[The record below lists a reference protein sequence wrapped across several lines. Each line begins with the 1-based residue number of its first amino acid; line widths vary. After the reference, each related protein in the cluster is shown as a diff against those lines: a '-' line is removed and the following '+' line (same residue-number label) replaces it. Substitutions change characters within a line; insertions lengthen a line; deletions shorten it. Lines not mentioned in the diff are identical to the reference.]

1 MNAMFPSLLA
11 GLATALGCLLVLFAR
26 YPGQRTLALILGGA
40 AGVMLAVVTL
50 DLIPAALKAGTPLQ
64 AIKGMIIGAGILFL
78 LDRFLTGQNISLPFH
93 KNSAM
98 RRLGYLMAIGIAL
111 HDLPEGMAIAGA
123 YAAGGKLGPLLAL
136 SIALH
141 NIPEG
146 IATAAPL
153 KMGGLRYRQI
163 LLINI
168 LVSLFTPLGTIFGL
182 FIIHLSPHHLSF
194 LLALAA
200 GAMLYLIKDELL
212 PAALSRHLFWCWF
225 GVVLGFALL
234 WLATIIAV

>member
-1 MNAMFPSLLA
+1 MNALFPSLLA
-11 GLATALGCLLVLFAR
+11 GLATALGCLLVLFAKH
-26 YPGQRTLALILGGA
+26 PGQRTLAFILGGA
-40 AGVMLAVVTL
+40 AGVMLAVVIL
-50 DLIPAALKAGTPLQ
+50 DLIPAALKTGSPLQ
-64 AIKGMIIGAGILFL
+64 ATTGMITGAGILFL
-78 LDRFLTGQNISLPFH
+78 LDRFLTGKEISLSFH
-93 KNSAM
+93 KGAM

-153 KMGGLRYRQI
+153 KLGGLRYRQI

-168 LVSLFTPLGTIFGL
+168 LVSLFTPLGAMFGL
-182 FIIHLSPHHLSF
+182 FIINLSPGHLSF

-212 PAALSRHLFWCWF
+212 PAALSRHLLWCWL
-225 GVVLGFALL
+225 GLILGFALL
-234 WLATIIAV
+234 WLAIMIV